1 MKRKT
6 FGLGWVM
13 NVEITEQGF
22 GFVRASVA
30 IAVTMAAFA
39 SPWCDAWWPEEN
51 PPGARSCPLMV
62 HLSRHYVLLA
72 STSPSALEF
81 ILPFILFLFLF
92 FFPHFF
98 CFFPS
103 LSIQTFLSEASI
115 LYLWI
120 QLQQPRCVSKKV
132 DAGRLWTK
140 WKKWNKH
147 GVWSKS
153 RYLPTDN

>member
-22 GFVRASVA
+22 GFAHASVA

-92 FFPHFF
+92 FPLIFL
-98 CFFPS
+98 FFPFTFDSNFSFWS
-103 LSIQTFLSEASI
+103 LHIVSVNTITAAPLCFKESRCWQAMNKMKEMKQT
-115 LYLWI
+115 W
-120 QLQQPRCVSKKV
+120 
-132 DAGRLWTK
+132 
-140 WKKWNKH
+140 
-147 GVWSKS
+147 GVI
-153 RYLPTDN
+153 